1 MKIVVITGSPH
12 REGTSALLA
21 RKFEDGAREAG
32 HEIYRFDAA
41 FEDVAPC
48 IGCDKCGCGARPCV
62 MRDAMDKLYPKLCE
76 ADLIAFVTPLY
87 YHGPSAQFK
96 AAVDR
101 FHGIDDF
108 LRGADKRAV
117 LIVTAADAR
126 TRVTRGLEAE
136 YEETLNYLGWRD
148 AGRVLALGCYY
159 RADIEK
165 TDYPEAAYRLG
176 RNL

>member
-41 FEDVAPC
+41 FENVHCC
-48 IGCDKCGCGARPCV
+48 IGCDECGCGARPCV
-62 MRDAMDKLYPKLCE
+62 FRDAMDKLCPKLRE

-87 YHGPSAQFK
+87 YHGPSAQLK

-148 AGRVLALGCYY
+148 AGRLLALGCYY